1 MNPYCHNSINFEN
14 LPKKFPPQHQSVQP
28 GIESIMVP
36 NPIFDNP
43 DYRGSGKLK
52 GKSVLITGGDSGIG
66 RAVSIA
72 FAKEGANIVIS
83 YLYEND
89 DAETGSGKL
98 KGKSVLITGGDS
110 GIGRA
115 VSIAFAKEGAN
126 IVISYLYENDDAE
139 TTKKYVEKYGG
150 KCHLVPGDI
159 SNKNFCE
166 KLVRFTVET
175 LGGIDVLINN
185 AGVQFPQNNINCI
198 SQEQLELTFKI
209 NIFSMFYLTQEALKY
224 MKRGSTIVNT
234 ISNKNFCEKL
244 VRFTVETLGGIDV
257 LINNAGVQFPQ
268 NNINCISQEQLESTL
283 KIYIFSMF
291 YLTPEVLNYMKRG
304 SSLVN
309 TTNCISQEQLESTLK
324 IYIFSMFYLTPE
336 VLNYMK
342 RGSSLVNTTS
352 VTAYQGKEN
361 LIDYSS
367 TKGAVV
373 TFTRSLSQSIV
384 KNGIRVNA
392 VCLPRQGKSYRLLL
406 NKRCCSYIY
415 KITFTINR

>member
-1 MNPYCHNSINFEN
+1 MNSYCDNSINFEK
-14 LPKKFPPQHQSVQP
+14 LPNKFPPQHQSVQP

-36 NPIFDNP
+36 SPIFDNP
-43 DYRGSGKLK
+43 DYK
-52 GKSVLITGGDSGIG
+52 
-66 RAVSIA
+66 
-72 FAKEGANIVIS
+72 
-83 YLYEND
+83 
-89 DAETGSGKL
+89 GSGKL

-150 KCHLVPGDI
+150 KCYLVPGDI

-234 ISNKNFCEKL
+234 
-244 VRFTVETLGGIDV
+244 
-257 LINNAGVQFPQ
+257 
-268 NNINCISQEQLESTL
+268 
-283 KIYIFSMF
+283 
-291 YLTPEVLNYMKRG
+291 
-304 SSLVN
+304 
-309 TTNCISQEQLESTLK
+309 
-324 IYIFSMFYLTPE
+324 
-336 VLNYMK
+336 
-342 RGSSLVNTTS
+342 TS

-373 TFTRSLSQSIV
+373 TFTRSLSQSLA
-384 KNGIRVNA
+384 KHGIRVNA
-392 VCLPRQGKSYRLLL
+392 VAPGPIWTPLIVSSFSEEEVARFGSDVPMKRAGQPFELAPAYVYLASDDSSYVTGQVLHV
-406 NKRCCSYIY
+406 NGGTMVDS
-415 KITFTINR
+415 